1 MRDVSVRMTYASK
14 AAVCKRDML
23 RRCYVSGYVKQYA
36 TSVVYEDAEEC
47 IEGALR
53 REGALIFSLY
63 LLRWVGWITA
73 RYGGRKAVLSA
84 SPHRYKGRCFFAI
97 KVEVSL
103 YHNTGN
109 CNMNITELAT

>member
-1 MRDVSVRMTYASK
+1 MRDVSVRMKYASK

-47 IEGALR
+47 TEGAQR
-53 REGALIFSLY
+53 REGALIFSSY

-73 RYGGRKAVLSA
+73 RYGGAKELCCQPRRIVTKEDASSLSR
-84 SPHRYKGRCFFAI
+84 SKFPLI
-97 KVEVSL
+97 
-103 YHNTGN
+103 
-109 CNMNITELAT
+109 IIQATVI